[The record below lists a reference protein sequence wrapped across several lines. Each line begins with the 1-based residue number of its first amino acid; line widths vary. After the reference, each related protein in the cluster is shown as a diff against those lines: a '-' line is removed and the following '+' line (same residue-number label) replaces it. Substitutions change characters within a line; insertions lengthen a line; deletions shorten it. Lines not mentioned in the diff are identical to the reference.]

1 MIGPNMKEWIKFIV
15 VGLVSLFPISL
26 MGQGPEEALTK
37 TPTPE
42 AVSYTHLTLPTKA

>member
-42 AVSYTHLTLPTKA
+42 VVPKQSLIHI